1 MILISTILVSC
12 ALCPWAPR
20 SDLLPLAT
28 VWWGSFCG
36 LLGVQFPS
44 WPPFLCLVVCL
55 RVLGLG
61 RAFLAVGLSLVSCFV
76 SSRVWLLSGSSLW
89 CFCCA
94 GVFACVSAG
103 VFSLAFV
110 CLSWCGGAS
119 LRLSFSWLLS
129 APPPSLFASLPPVVG
144 PLWRPGPV
152 SVLVPPCGYL
162 VAFAT
167 ARLPCLNAWGV
178 VVLCRP
184 HFILSHGSKGLWPC
198 VGFVLPSTPCCMCC
212 CGALYSYAEV
222 FIC

>member
-1 MILISTILVSC
+1 MILISSILVSC

-76 SSRVWLLSGSSLW
+76 SSRVWLLFVVFLLCW
-89 CFCCA
+89 CFCLRFC
-94 GVFACVSAG
+94 GCLFFGLCVPLLVWWG
-103 VFSLAFV
+103 FFAFV
-110 CLSWCGGAS
+110 LFLAVVGS
-119 LRLSFSWLLS
+119 
-129 APPPSLFASLPPVVG
+129 PPSLVASLPPVVG

-152 SVLVPPCGYL
+152 SVLVPPSGYL